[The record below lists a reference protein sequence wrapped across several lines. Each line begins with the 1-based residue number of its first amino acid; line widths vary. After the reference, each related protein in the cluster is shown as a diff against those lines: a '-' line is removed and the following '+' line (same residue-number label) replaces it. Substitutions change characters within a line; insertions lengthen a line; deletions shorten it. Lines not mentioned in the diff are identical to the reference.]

1 MHRYSI
7 CHAMF
12 LINYSKNMKSDFNPK
27 DFRLNRIF
35 IVSLM
40 ALRFYTMGHRD
51 GTYGFVYCKIFA

>member
-1 MHRYSI
+1 
-7 CHAMF
+7 MF